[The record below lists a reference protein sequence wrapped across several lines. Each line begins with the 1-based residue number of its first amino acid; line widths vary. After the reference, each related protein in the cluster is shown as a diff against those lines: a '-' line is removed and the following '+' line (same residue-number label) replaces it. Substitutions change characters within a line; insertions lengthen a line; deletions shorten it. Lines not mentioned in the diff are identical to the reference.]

1 MQAIYNHAKEL
12 VAYQYQNVII
22 HPDNFSV
29 LGLVLGNCVFDK
41 DARVLGKLFHQKVHN
56 LSGEVMAIKDETSLP
71 LPVEFDQ
78 TDCIAQGWQILVS
91 IKDHS
96 CPWVAE
102 KESWS
107 ETSLAEFLYQ

>member
-12 VAYQYQNVII
+12 VAYQFQNVII

-56 LSGEVMAIKDETSLP
+56 LLGEVMAVKDETSLP
-71 LPVEFDQ
+71 LPSDFDQ
-78 TDCIAQGWQILVS
+78 TDCIVQGWQILIS

-96 CPWVAE
+96 CPWVTE

-107 ETSLAEFLYQ
+107 ETSLAEFLYL